1 MSIEQIYQIPT
12 YAHNLIDFPIG
23 SLVFNK
29 YSNVIYEVVEHTRGG
44 ISKVRDLNHERI
56 DDYNSCN
63 NRYFYSL
70 SFIHPA
76 IWSLII

>member
-1 MSIEQIYQIPT
+1 MNIEQIYQMPT
-12 YAHNLIDFPIG
+12 YSHNLIDFPIG
-23 SLVFNK
+23 SLVLNK
-29 YSNVIYEVVEHTRGG
+29 YSNVAYEVVEHTRGG

-56 DDYNSCN
+56 DDYNSYN